1 MSFARNYKQ
10 ELWIDQLYIEKHGG
24 GMMLLKVLLRSG
36 NYGRSE
42 ITETQEKYLQ
52 EQKKARRA
60 IYLANIKHKGKYLE
74 ALYGEMIRN
83 VIFARFQRTWS
94 KLIKILLVGSA

>member
-1 MSFARNYKQ
+1 MDGPAIHRETWWWNDVIKSVIKKWKLWKEWNHRNTSK
-10 ELWIDQLYIEKHGG
+10 E
-24 GMMLLKVLLRSG
+24 R
-36 NYGRSE
+36 
-42 ITETQEKYLQ
+42 YLQ

-60 IYLANIKHKGKYLE
+60 IYLANIKQKGKYLE

-83 VIFARFQRTWS
+83 VIFARFQRAWS